1 MSNFLYKYN
10 RTFVRVFCCYD
21 YIRIFLRAEIF
32 TNATFWFVSFVRLIV
47 MFWYRLRKQMRQ
59 LLMLWWWK
67 CEADNVDEYN
77 EEEWVANSK
86 CPPSMNH
93 SSCPNCLFN
102 YTPLSSAC
110 GQFFLLFN
118 VINKNCQRHNGPRLL
133 CIGCKFGHWD
143 CPIGVRDFHP
153 QILLTTT
160 MSGWPIDRSRMICHL
175 ISNFREGWRSFA
187 RWIRTCGG
195 CKAAGR
201 EKGDKRTFTK
211 MR

>member
-1 MSNFLYKYN
+1 MPKFSRMPHSGLCHLWGWSWCSA
-10 RTFVRVFCCYD
+10 V
-21 YIRIFLRAEIF
+21 
-32 TNATFWFVSFVRLIV
+32 
-47 MFWYRLRKQMRQ
+47 WYRLQKQMRQ

-67 CEADNVDEYN
+67 CEGDNVDEYN
-77 EEEWVANSK
+77 EEESVANSK

-175 ISNFREGWRSFA
+175 ISNFREGWGSFA

-195 CKAAGR
+195 CRAAGR
-201 EKGDKRTFTK
+201 EKKELSQMWDKKSATSGPGWGSRQTFCT
-211 MR
+211 